1 MGMSSN
7 IVVFLKEG
15 DLVPTLQKIGGHN
28 AGDAGA
34 DDGDV
39 HARLRH
45 HGLCF
50 LKRLGEV
57 SLQEQANRS
66 AGNMIRM
73 AILSIEIM
81 F

>member
-1 MGMSSN
+1 
-7 IVVFLKEG
+7 
-15 DLVPTLQKIGGHN
+15 VPAVQKIGGHD
-28 AGDAGA
+28 AGNTGA

-50 LKRLGEV
+50 LERLGKV
-57 SLQEQANRS
+57 RLQEQANWS
-66 AGNMIRM
+66 AGNMIRI
-73 AILSIEIM
+73 AILSIGIM

>member
-1 MGMSSN
+1 VTADV
-7 IVVFLKEG
+7 VVFLEEG
-15 DLVPTLQKIGGHN
+15 DLVPALQKIGGH
-28 AGDAGA
+28 DAGNTGT

-39 HARLRH
+39 HARIRH

-50 LKRLGEV
+50 LERLGEV
-57 SLQEQANRS
+57 SLQKQADWS
-66 AGNMIRM
+66 AGNMIRI